1 MQQTAQTQK
10 NPLAQEFV
18 NYYPSKRCTTRQVA
32 MIENEIELD
41 DLVAN
46 IKVCRAKL
54 KQMLKRYDELKALNE
69 AHSYNPHA
77 DA

>member
-1 MQQTAQTQK
+1 
-10 NPLAQEFV
+10 
-18 NYYPSKRCTTRQVA
+18 